1 MKRIIIT
8 ATAALLVAAP
18 ASVGFISNGAFAQS
32 MPVRVPSHAVAM
44 NTGGQS
50 KHIEAGD
57 DKGGLRKQVQAGDD
71 KGGLRKQ
78 VRAGDD
84 KGGLRT
90 QVQAGDDKGGLR

>member
-18 ASVGFISNGAFAQS
+18 ASMGFISNGAFAQS
-32 MPVRVPSHAVAM
+32 IPVRVPSHAIVM
-44 NTGGQS
+44 DTGGQS

-71 KGGLRKQ
+71 KGGLRN
-78 VRAGDD
+78 
-84 KGGLRT
+84 
-90 QVQAGDDKGGLR
+90 QVQAGDDKGGLRKHLEAGDDKGGLR